1 MDYYL
6 MGKRIREERVKLGYT
21 QEKLAEKAGIST
33 NFLACIEGGI
43 RRGSFE
49 TYVKLVNVLETTL
62 DNITRDF
69 IDAAKTNVLKNEL
82 IRYFDMFDETE
93 QEIVVGLVK
102 SYQNHKKNRSK

>member
-21 QEKLAEKAGIST
+21 QETLAEKAGIST

-93 QEIVVGLVK
+93 QEVVVGLVK
-102 SYQNHKKNRSK
+102 AYHNHKKNRLK

>member
-6 MGKRIREERVKLGYT
+6 MGKRIREERAKLGLT

-49 TYVKLVNVLETTL
+49 TYVKLVNVLGTTL

-69 IDAAKTNVLKNEL
+69 IVAAKANVLKNDL
-82 IRYFDMFDETE
+82 NRYFDMFDENE
-93 QEIVVGLVK
+93 QEIIVGLLR
-102 SYQNHKKNRSK
+102 SYSNHKFNN